1 MSDRVTCGVN
11 MDDSAW
17 VRCGPSVYHVTRR
30 EEKATYAPA
39 DYDVALESG
48 PDALPHDEVRL
59 AAHDAFLDA
68 FGPAS

>member
-1 MSDRVTCGVN
+1 MTDRVTCGVN

-17 VRCGPSVYHVTRR
+17 VRSGNTLYYVTRR

-48 PDALPHDEVRL
+48 PDVLDHGEVRN

-68 FGPAS
+68 FGPAE